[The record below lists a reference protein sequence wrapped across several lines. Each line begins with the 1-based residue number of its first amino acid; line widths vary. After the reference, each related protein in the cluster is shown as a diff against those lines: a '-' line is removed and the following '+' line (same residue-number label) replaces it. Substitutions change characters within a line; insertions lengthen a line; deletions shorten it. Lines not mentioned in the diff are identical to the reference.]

1 MSLFLVTLAIFSALL
16 SSVVSLGAD
25 RYSVLLRY
33 GSFIF
38 LGITGICAII
48 GGGLVLNDNEP
59 IITQFPLGL
68 PWLAWHVRLDPL
80 AGFFCIII
88 GIVTTAV
95 SLYAPGYVREFTH
108 GQYPLSV
115 LGLFTGLFI
124 AGMLL
129 VLIAD
134 DAFFF
139 MIAWE
144 IMSLASYFLVAYQH
158 LQSANRRAAFLYLLM
173 AHVGALSILMA
184 FSVLANVGDGLSFD
198 AMRSA
203 HIAPL
208 WGDIVF
214 GLALFGFGMKAG
226 LIPIHAW
233 LPEAHPVAPSHISA
247 LMSGVMLKVAIY
259 GLIRV
264 SFDLIDKP
272 HWSWGVILLIVGAA
286 SAVLGILYAL
296 MQNDVKRLL
305 AYSSIENV
313 GIICIALG
321 LSLLFIAIG
330 RPLIGSLALLA
341 ALYHAL
347 NHAVFKGLLFLG
359 AGAIIHTTHEKD
371 LERMGGLLKRL
382 PYTGFFFLI
391 GVLSISALPPFN
403 GFVSEWLIFQ
413 AALQA
418 PSLDSGVLRALI
430 PLSAA
435 LLALTSAL
443 SVACFVKLYGIA
455 FLGQP
460 RTRHVKHARETSW
473 GMKVGQGL
481 LAVLC
486 LLLGILPTNLISFI
500 DTIPQNLLG
509 VGLPSASAGGW
520 LWLTPIAPHVASYSA
535 PLVIL
540 SIAMVWAL
548 VYLFLRGRKKTR
560 LTRPW
565 ECGFGEPTARMQY
578 TATAF
583 AMPIRRIF
591 KPIWRID
598 ESIEESK
605 NKTLYSSA
613 IRYQLSIT
621 DHSWT
626 ALYEP
631 IGRTV
636 LFISRLVSRLQ
647 TGNIRVYL
655 AYSFFTLI
663 ILLWVIT

>member
-1 MSLFLVTLAIFSALL
+1 MALFFIGLAIACALMA
-16 SSVVSLGAD
+16 SGVSLLAD
-25 RYSVLLRY
+25 RYPVLLRY
-33 GSFIF
+33 VSFSL
-38 LGITGICAII
+38 LGCAGVSATLSGGIVVAEN
-48 GGGLVLNDNEP
+48 LTLT
-59 IITQFPLGL
+59 TQLPLGL

-80 AGFFCIII
+80 SGFFCMII
-88 GIVTTAV
+88 GIITASI
-95 SLYAPGYVREFTH
+95 SLYAPGYVREFLH
-108 GQYPLSV
+108 GQYSLAV

-144 IMSLASYFLVAYQH
+144 IMSVASYFLVAYQH

-173 AHVGALSILMA
+173 AHIGALFILIA
-184 FSVLANVGDGLSFD
+184 LSLFAYLGGNASFD
-198 AMRSA
+198 AMRAVS
-203 HIAPL
+203 L
-208 WGDIVF
+208 STTWGSVLF
-214 GLALFGFGMKAG
+214 FLALIGFGMKAG
-226 LIPIHAW
+226 LVPLHAW

-264 SFDLIDKP
+264 SVDLIDKP
-272 HWSWGVILLIVGAA
+272 HWTWGVVLLSIGAI

-305 AYSSIENV
+305 AYSSIENI

-321 LSLLFIAIG
+321 LSLLFTAVG

-347 NHAVFKGLLFLG
+347 NHAVFKSLLFLG
-359 AGAIIHTTHEKD
+359 AGAILHTTHEKD

-403 GFVSEWLIFQ
+403 GFVSEWLLFQ

-418 PSLDSGVLRALI
+418 PSLESGVLRALI

-473 GMKVGQGL
+473 GMKVGQGF

-486 LLLGILPTNLISFI
+486 LLLGIFPTNMINFL
-500 DTIPQNLLG
+500 DTIPQTLLG
-509 VGLPSASAGGW
+509 VGLPSASAEGW
-520 LWLTPIAPHVASYSA
+520 LWLTPIASHVASYSA
-535 PLVIL
+535 PLVVL
-540 SIAMVWAL
+540 SIMGVWGL
-548 VYLFLRGRKKTR
+548 VYLFLRGRKQTR
-560 LTRPW
+560 YTHPW
-565 ECGFGEPTARMQY
+565 DCGFSEPSARMQY
-578 TATAF
+578 TSTAF
-583 AMPIRRIF
+583 AMPMRRIF
-591 KPIWRID
+591 KPLWRID
-598 ESIEESK
+598 ESVEDTK
-605 NKTLYSSA
+605 NSTLQSTA
-613 IRYQLSIT
+613 IRYQLALT
-621 DHSWT
+621 DHSWYV
-626 ALYEP
+626 LYEP
-631 IGRTV
+631 IGRAV
-636 LFISRLVSRLQ
+636 LWIARLVSRLQ

-655 AYSFFTLI
+655 TYSFFTLI